1 MGGLCQI
8 PLLCCMKH
16 SRVLR
21 GLCLIFAF
29 FISSTLSA
37 QENRLEI
44 ITSPEVKKMI
54 TLKKEINEKVFNAQY
69 YAIQLYYGNN
79 TAAERILKEFKITF
93 PDWETE
99 LSFETPNYKVRV
111 GRFKDLNIANQKL
124 EEIREKYP
132 SAFLLEPN
140 NL

>member
-1 MGGLCQI
+1 MKQCIRISDINVFLTAGL
-8 PLLCCMKH
+8 
-16 SRVLR
+16 
-21 GLCLIFAF
+21 G
-29 FISSTLSA
+29 STVFA
-37 QENRLEI
+37 QEK
-44 ITSPEVKKMI
+44 TSSIETSEAVEMLIEQKK
-54 TLKKEINEKVFNAQY
+54 KVNKKVFNAQY

-79 TAAERILKEFKITF
+79 TAAERILTAFREVY
-93 PDWETE
+93 PDWEAE

-124 EEIREKYP
+124 EEIRKKYP

>member
-1 MGGLCQI
+1 
-8 PLLCCMKH
+8 MKH

-21 GLCLIFAF
+21 GMGVFCAF
-29 FISSTLSA
+29 LISSTLLAQQNGSEVVTSA
-37 QENRLEI
+37 
-44 ITSPEVKKMI
+44 EVKKLI
-54 TLKKEINEKVFNAQY
+54 SLKKEINEKVFNAQY

-79 TAAERILKEFKITF
+79 TAAERILKEFKVTF
-93 PDWETE
+93 PEWETE

-111 GRFKDLNIANQKL
+111 GRFKDLNVANQKL
-124 EEIREKYP
+124 EEIRKKYP

>member
-1 MGGLCQI
+1 
-8 PLLCCMKH
+8 MKQCRRI
-16 SRVLR
+16 S
-21 GLCLIFAF
+21 LIYF
-29 FISSTLSA
+29 FLTASLGSTVFA
-37 QENRLEI
+37 QEK
-44 ITSPEVKKMI
+44 TSTIETSEAVKMLI
-54 TLKKEINEKVFNAQY
+54 EQKKKLNKQIFNAQY

-79 TAAERILKEFKITF
+79 TAAERILTAFKEVH
-93 PDWETE
+93 PDWEAE

-124 EEIREKYP
+124 EEIRKEYP

>member
-1 MGGLCQI
+1 MNHYSILKTITIGVFI
-8 PLLCCMKH
+8 
-16 SRVLR
+16 VL
-21 GLCLIFAF
+21 
-29 FISSTLSA
+29 SSTISA
-37 QENRLEI
+37 QEKTSKIE
-44 ITSPEVKKMI
+44 TSPEVK
-54 TLKKEINEKVFNAQY
+54 TLIERKIEINKTVFENQY

-79 TAAERILKEFKITF
+79 TAANRILEEFKVNF
-93 PDWETE
+93 PEWEAE

-124 EEIREKYP
+124 EEIRRVYP